1 MNIIVLAYDDGK
13 VCYRDTGDEY
23 SIPPKIT
30 FRKHYSL
37 CFLFSLPLIIVHGQK
52 NQNSIYFYCSLLVDP
67 IT

>member
-30 FRKHYSL
+30 FTKHCSH
-37 CFLFSLPLIIVHGQK
+37 CIVLPLFLIFLAP
-52 NQNSIYFYCSLLVDP
+52 YFCAWTKKSKFNIFLL
-67 IT
+67 